1 MQVILLEKIQNLGN
15 VGDEIKVKSGFGR
28 NFLIPH
34 GKALLANEN
43 NKAEFRL
50 RIAGLEAAA
59 TKNLIEVEK
68 RKEKL
73 LSVGFV
79 NIIANVGAEGKLF
92 GSIGSSDIA
101 DHLNNA
107 GADVKNKEVLLPTGA
122 LRHIGEYNVNIQLYT
137 NIIVTVKINIISKGK
152 NMA

>member
-34 GKALLANEN
+34 GKALLANED

-137 NIIVTVKINIISKGK
+137 NIIVTVKVNIISKGK